1 MSPNPRGLAN
11 ASTKDLILSNFPEQ
25 GNELVGS
32 YFNKYLDITT
42 MQMQILHLKR
52 LFGIVI

>member
-25 GNELVGS
+25 GNELVGN
-32 YFNKYLDITT
+32 YLNKYLDITAT
-42 MQMQILHLKR
+42 TNENFHLRRFLIL
-52 LFGIVI
+52 